1 MITDPHFEREQDKY
15 DNPIPSREYILE
27 YLRAQK
33 SPVTRDKIA
42 EALKITEEEPLEA
55 LRRRLRAMERDGQLV
70 FTRGQSYGLPEKMDL
85 LSGTIIGHRDGFG
98 FLKLEEGGDD
108 LFINN
113 RDMLMYFH
121 GDKVL
126 AQKAGTDRRGRREAR
141 IVRLVQERS
150 AALVGRYHVD
160 GGMAFVIA
168 DDRRINQEILIANED
183 NNGARAGDVVV
194 VELTRRPG
202 RFVKAAGKVT
212 EVLGKTMAP
221 GMEIEIALRNY
232 DLPHTWSD
240 IIEKKL
246 KRIPDEVPDSDK
258 QGRVDLRHLP
268 LVTIDG
274 EDARDF
280 DDAVYAEKKPGGG
293 WRLWVA
299 IADVSHYV
307 RTDSA
312 LDVEARERGNSVYF
326 PSQVIPMLPEK
337 ISNGLCSLNPH
348 VDRLCMVAE
357 MTIAASGKLSGYK
370 FYPAVMHSHARF
382 TYTQVADMLE
392 GGVIAPE
399 HQALFPHLQCLQ
411 SLYLTLDE
419 RRAER
424 GAIAFETLET
434 QFIFNEQRKI
444 DKIVPRGRN
453 QAHKIIE
460 ECMILANVASAK
472 FVKKNK
478 GEVLYR
484 VHEAP
489 SEQKL
494 ANFKEFLAERGLSME
509 GGLEPTPA
517 DYQGIMLKIADR
529 PDAELIQVM
538 LLRSMRQAIYSPDN
552 DGHFG
557 LALEEYSHFT
567 SPIRRYPDLVLHRVI
582 KFLLA
587 NSEGTVKDKWT
598 QDGGFQYTL
607 AELDSLGEECS
618 TTERRADEATRDVSD
633 WLKCEYMQDHVGDDF
648 DAVIASVTN
657 FGLFVRLNDLFIDGL
672 VHISSLASDY
682 YQFDAMRQR
691 LVGENTRQVYQV
703 GDPVSVK
710 VAAVNLDDRQID
722 LIMIGD
728 NSKGQGKRR
737 NSNKPLTARDRVKLE
752 GAKSARGAKE
762 GDKPS
767 KGRGKKVASEGTGSA
782 VSKDSANKGSAKK
795 STSKKTRVK
804 KPNAKK
810 ADAKKTDAK
819 KTAVK
824 KPLAS
829 KSKAKKTDANKANNS
844 ESTAKAAEA
853 KSSKRK

>member
-1 MITDPHFEREQDKY
+1 
-15 DNPIPSREYILE
+15 
-27 YLRAQK
+27 
-33 SPVTRDKIA
+33 
-42 EALKITEEEPLEA
+42 
-55 LRRRLRAMERDGQLV
+55 
-70 FTRGQSYGLPEKMDL
+70 
-85 LSGTIIGHRDGFG
+85 LSGTVLGHRDGFG
-98 FLKLEEGGDD
+98 FFKPDEGGDD

-141 IVRLVQERS
+141 IVRLVHERT

-160 GGMAFVIA
+160 SGMGFVIA
-168 DDRRINQEILIANED
+168 DDRRITQEILIASED
-183 NNGARAGDVVV
+183 TFGARAGDVVV

-202 RFVKAAGKVT
+202 RFVKAAAKVT

-232 DLPHTWSD
+232 DLPHTWSE

-246 KRIPDEVPDSDK
+246 KRIPDEVTEDDK
-258 QGRVDLRHLP
+258 LGRVDLRHLP

-280 DDAVYAEKKPGGG
+280 DDAVYAEAKPSGG

-312 LDVEARERGNSVYF
+312 LDTEAHSRGNSVYF

-337 ISNGLCSLNPH
+337 ISNGLCSLKPQ

-357 MTIAASGKLSGYK
+357 MTISAAGKLSGTK
-370 FYPAVMHSHARF
+370 FYSAVMHSHARF
-382 TYTQVADMLE
+382 TYTQVAAMLE
-392 GGVIAPE
+392 GGAIAPE
-399 HQALFPHLQCLQ
+399 HEALFPHLLCLQ
-411 SLYLTLDE
+411 SLYLTLDK

-472 FVKKNK
+472 FVKKHK

-489 SEQKL
+489 SAQKL
-494 ANFKEFLAERGLSME
+494 ANFKEFLAERGLSMD
-509 GGLEPTPA
+509 GGLEPTPT
-517 DYQGIMLKIADR
+517 DYQNIMLKIADR
-529 PDAELIQVM
+529 PDFELIQVM
-538 LLRSMRQAIYSPDN
+538 LLRSMRQAVYSPDN
-552 DGHFG
+552 EGHFG
-557 LALEEYSHFT
+557 LALEAYSHFT

-582 KFLLA
+582 KYLLA
-587 NSEGTVKDKWT
+587 KEQGDVNDKWT
-598 QDGGFQYTL
+598 RDGGYLYQL
-607 AELDSLGEECS
+607 EELDLLGEECS

-633 WLKCEYMQDHVGDDF
+633 WLKCEYMQDHVGDTF
-648 DAVIASVTN
+648 DAVIASVTS
-657 FGLFVRLNDLFIDGL
+657 FGLFVRLNELFIDGL

-682 YQFDAMRQR
+682 YKFDPMRQR
-691 LVGENTRQVYQV
+691 LIGENTRQVYQV
-703 GDPVSVK
+703 GDEVTVK

-722 LIMIGD
+722 LLMVGD
-728 NSKGQGKRR
+728 NSKGAGKPARKG
-737 NSNKPLTARDRVKLE
+737 SKPSTARERVNAE
-752 GAKSARGAKE
+752 GAKSARGKST
-762 GDKPS
+762 GKSDKPKSDKPKSDKPKSDKPKSDKPKPS
-767 KGRGKKVASEGTGSA
+767 KRRSSGKASSPAAKPAVANNSSA
-782 VSKDSANKGSAKK
+782 VEQ
-795 STSKKTRVK
+795 
-804 KPNAKK
+804 K
-810 ADAKKTDAK
+810 ADATKPNSSVKKTPAK
-819 KTAVK
+819 R
-824 KPLAS
+824 
-829 KSKAKKTDANKANNS
+829 
-844 ESTAKAAEA
+844 
-853 KSSKRK
+853 SKR

>member
-1 MITDPHFEREQDKY
+1 MIKDPHFEREQDKY
-15 DNPIPSREYILE
+15 QNPIPSREYILD
-27 YLRAQK
+27 YLRAQT
-33 SPVTRDKIA
+33 SPVTRDNIA
-42 EALKITEEEPLEA
+42 KALNITDEEQLEA

-70 FTRGQSYGLPEKMDL
+70 FTRGQSYGLPERMDL
-85 LSGTIIGHRDGFG
+85 MSGTIIGHRDGFG
-98 FLKLEEGGDD
+98 FFKPDEGGDD
-108 LFINN
+108 LFVNN
-113 RDMLMYFH
+113 RDMLKYFH

-126 AQKAGTDRRGRREAR
+126 AQKAGTDRRGKRDAR
-141 IVRLVQERS
+141 IVRLVHERT
-150 AALVGRYHVD
+150 APLVGRYHVD
-160 GGMAFVIA
+160 SGMGFVIA
-168 DDRRINQEILIANED
+168 DDKRITQEILIASED
-183 NNGARAGDVVV
+183 KNGARAGDVVV

-232 DLPHTWSD
+232 DLPHTWSPL
-240 IIEKKL
+240 IEKKL
-246 KRIPDEVPDSDK
+246 RKIPDEVPEEDK

-280 DDAVYAEKKPGGG
+280 DDAVYAETKPSGG

-307 RTDSA
+307 RTESA
-312 LDVEARERGNSVYF
+312 LDKEARRRGNSVYF

-357 MTIAASGKLSGYK
+357 MTISARGKLSGYK
-370 FYPAVMHSHARF
+370 FYPAVMHSHARL

-392 GGVIAPE
+392 GGEVKDE
-399 HQALFPHLQCLQ
+399 HQAILPHLKCLQ

-419 RRAER
+419 VRADR

-472 FVKKNK
+472 FVKKHK

-494 ANFKEFLAERGLSME
+494 TQFKDFLSERGLTLD
-509 GGLEPTPA
+509 GGLEPEPS
-517 DYQGIMLKIADR
+517 DYQKLMLEVADR

-538 LLRSMRQAIYSPDN
+538 LLRSMRQATYTPDN
-552 DGHFG
+552 EGHFG
-557 LALEEYSHFT
+557 LALEAYSHFT
-567 SPIRRYPDLVLHRVI
+567 SPIRRYPDLILHRVI

-587 NSEGTVKDKWT
+587 KAQGNVTDKWT
-598 QDGGFQYTL
+598 ADGGFHYDL
-607 AELDSLGEECS
+607 DELDQLGEECS
-618 TTERRADEATRDVSD
+618 NTERRADEATRDVSD
-633 WLKCEYMQDHVGDDF
+633 WLKCEYMQDHVGDTF
-648 DAVIASVTN
+648 DAVVASVTN
-657 FGLFVRLNDLFIDGL
+657 FGLFVRLNELFIDGL

-682 YQFDAMRQR
+682 YQFDPSRQR
-691 LVGENTRQVYQV
+691 LIGEHSRKIYQI
-703 GDPVSVK
+703 GDEVTVK

-722 LIMIGD
+722 LVMEGD
-728 NSKGQGKRR
+728 NNKGRGRKR
-737 NSNKPLTARDRVKLE
+737 NPNKPLTARERANLE
-752 GAKSARGAKE
+752 GAKRSNGDAKSKSSSRRSSASSKSTDSRAKSE
-762 GDKPS
+762 RKGEHKPASS
-767 KGRGKKVASEGTGSA
+767 KKSKKA
-782 VSKDSANKGSAKK
+782 SAKK
-795 STSKKTRVK
+795 RSSKK
-804 KPNAKK
+804 
-810 ADAKKTDAK
+810 
-819 KTAVK
+819 
-824 KPLAS
+824 
-829 KSKAKKTDANKANNS
+829 
-844 ESTAKAAEA
+844 STAKR
-853 KSSKRK
+853 SNRKK

>member
-1 MITDPHFEREQDKY
+1 MINDPHFEREQDKY
-15 DNPIPSREYILE
+15 DNPIPSREFILE

-33 SPVTRDKIA
+33 SPITRDNIA
-42 EALKITEEEPLEA
+42 KALNIHDEEPLEA

-70 FTRGQSYGLPEKMDL
+70 FTRGQSYGLPERMDL
-85 LSGTIIGHRDGFG
+85 LSGTVLGHRDGFG
-98 FLKLEEGGDD
+98 FFKPDEGGDD

-141 IVRLVQERS
+141 IVRLVQPRT

-160 GGMAFVIA
+160 AGMGFVIA
-168 DDRRINQEILIANED
+168 DDRRITQEILIASED
-183 NNGARAGDVVV
+183 THGARAGDVVV

-202 RFVKAAGKVT
+202 RFVKAAAKVT
-212 EVLGKTMAP
+212 EVLGKTLAP

-232 DLPHTWSD
+232 DLPHTWSAV
-240 IIEKKL
+240 IEKKL
-246 KRIPDEVPDSDK
+246 KRIPDEVTEEDK
-258 QGRVDLRHLP
+258 LDRVDLRHLP

-280 DDAVYAEKKPGGG
+280 DDAVYAEKKPSGG

-312 LDVEARERGNSVYF
+312 LDEEARARGNSVYF

-337 ISNGLCSLNPH
+337 ISNGLCSLMPH

-357 MTIAASGKLSGYK
+357 MTIAASGKLSGTK

-392 GGVIAPE
+392 GGAIAPE
-399 HQALFPHLQCLQ
+399 HAALFPHLQCLQ

-444 DKIVPRGRN
+444 EKIVPRGRN

-460 ECMILANVASAK
+460 ECMILANVASAN
-472 FVKKNK
+472 FVKKHK

-494 ANFKEFLAERGLSME
+494 ANFKEFLAERGISMD
-509 GGLEPTPA
+509 GGLEPTPS
-517 DYQGIMLKIADR
+517 DYQNLMLKIADR

-538 LLRSMRQAIYSPDN
+538 LLRSMRQAVYSPDN
-552 DGHFG
+552 EGHFG
-557 LALEEYSHFT
+557 LALEAYSHFT

-582 KFLLA
+582 KYLLA
-587 NSEGTVKDKWT
+587 KEAGETKDKWT
-598 QDGGFQYTL
+598 QNGGYHYLTE
-607 AELDSLGEECS
+607 ELDALGEECS

-633 WLKCEYMQDHVGDDF
+633 WLKCEYMQDHVGDSF
-648 DAVIASVTN
+648 EAVIASVTN
-657 FGLFVRLNDLFIDGL
+657 FGLFVRLNELFIDGL

-682 YQFDAMRQR
+682 YQFDGTRQR
-691 LVGENTRQVYQV
+691 LIGENTRKIYQV
-703 GDPVSVK
+703 GDAVSVK

-722 LIMIGD
+722 LVMIGD
-728 NSKGQGKRR
+728 NVKGRAKSGASGSR
-737 NSNKPLTARDRVKLE
+737 KPLTARERTNLE
-752 GAKSARGAKE
+752 GAKTDK
-762 GDKPS
+762 KPS
-767 KGRGKKVASEGTGSA
+767 TKAAAKSDAKPRRKRKPAKSGAESGSKSTQKKPATKKPA
-782 VSKDSANKGSAKK
+782 ANKSAP
-795 STSKKTRVK
+795 KKTVK
-804 KPNAKK
+804 K
-810 ADAKKTDAK
+810 
-819 KTAVK
+819 
-824 KPLAS
+824 KP
-829 KSKAKKTDANKANNS
+829 KQ
-844 ESTAKAAEA
+844 
-853 KSSKRK
+853 